1 MPGWD
6 YDYLLDTM
14 EKLEQMLEDD
24 DIYREHDDET
34 HLNFA
39 EADTF
44 DEIMKAIA
52 HEIPISTLTVI
63 FFILTPFVTVG
74 LTRHVF
80 MTKSMALFVASLTRI
95 LLLVVIPTT
104 PNQQQWEE
112 IKKLVVIPTT
122 PNQQQWEEMERNNV
136 LYIFHT
142 RQIGAIVLALAN
154 MIAAFDECSS
164 LILTWELFQ
173 CVAKMEKRKY
183 NFFSFLKMQSISF
196 VILILYYG
204 LPRLDLLSGS
214 VWWQLWFV
222 MAVPFSSL
230 FSLLIL
236 SLICYYGIQTLMA
249 LGKSDQF
256 QNGNSTEAGSGKKR
270 QHLVF
275 VIYVLMSAQFF
286 KFVSQIVR
294 VGIWTTAVKNVDDCE
309 KISGD
314 LKNDENCLHSYT
326 STWGYSKVG
335 HDYCGTLEIVVVLC
349 IFIHKNCL
357 KKA

>member
-112 IKKLVVIPTT
+112 
-122 PNQQQWEEMERNNV
+122 MERNNV

-142 RQIGAIVLALAN
+142 RQIGAIVLAVAN

-183 NFFSFLKMQSISF
+183 NFFSFLKMLSITF

-256 QNGNSTEAGSGKKR
+256 QNGNSTAAGSKSVNI
-270 QHLVF
+270 LSLSF
-275 VIYVLMSAQFF
+275 TF
-286 KFVSQIVR
+286 
-294 VGIWTTAVKNVDDCE
+294 
-309 KISGD
+309 
-314 LKNDENCLHSYT
+314 
-326 STWGYSKVG
+326 
-335 HDYCGTLEIVVVLC
+335 
-349 IFIHKNCL
+349 
-357 KKA
+357 